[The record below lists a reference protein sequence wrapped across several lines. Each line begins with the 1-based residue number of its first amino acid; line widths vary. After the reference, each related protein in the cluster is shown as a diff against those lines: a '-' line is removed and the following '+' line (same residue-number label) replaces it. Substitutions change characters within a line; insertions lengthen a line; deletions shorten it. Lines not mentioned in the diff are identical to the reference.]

1 MAPDMVSLPI
11 LPFRRIAA
19 AFLLLLTAGC
29 QGPASSERPHEWV
42 GTLPRRDT
50 GFDRRT
56 WQDTSV
62 TTVNQLMERLPDRI
76 DSAAEH
82 RLARNLLISITD
94 APQGDDGGNA
104 LLALRVEALMR
115 IGNAGDAAALA
126 RAARTPPR
134 DAASAQ
140 REAEAEL
147 LSGNIEMGCIDLRA
161 LAARSS
167 TPWVEDGVALC
178 RVRAG
183 EPGAAAPSGTSRLGA
198 LARIAGAPLPA
209 EPSSGDPAVTIAYHA
224 AVGGDPKVPGS
235 LRLEAAFAA
244 ARASALSG
252 EAYARILRSAH
263 AQGTV
268 AEGPPTTGGQAA
280 ALFRAIEGT
289 GDPGRKLALAER
301 GLLSPDGTVDGVSA
315 AMAEAL
321 RGVKPEAG
329 PLAARFAAYFYA
341 VGDAKAASPW
351 SDLAK
356 RSGSDT
362 AVWPYRALVKPP
374 GDAELAQWEKR
385 AHLDPARQE
394 RIAAILSAFGIGA
407 AGASESNQNGLR
419 ELDSVAAQQHVGET
433 TLRALT
439 ILGTDGPAGA
449 SLQALHHVL
458 AALDRVN
465 LHDEARAIACEA
477 IAAVLVSR
485 PASYKGEVTAANR
498 PASGSS

>member
-1 MAPDMVSLPI
+1 MAPDMISLPSQK
-11 LPFRRIAA
+11 FRRVAA
-19 AFLLLLTAGC
+19 AFLLVLTAGC
-29 QGPASSERPHEWV
+29 QGQAPGERTHEWV

-50 GFDRRT
+50 GFDKRT

-94 APQGDDGGNA
+94 APQGDDGGGA

-126 RAARTPPR
+126 RAGRTPPR

-147 LSGNIEMGCIDLRA
+147 LAGNIEMGCIDLRA

-167 TPWVEDGVALC
+167 TRWVEDGVALC

-183 EPGAAAPSGTSRLGA
+183 EPGAVAPAGSGRLGA

-209 EPSSGDPAVTIAYHA
+209 EPSSGDPAVTIAYRA
-224 AVGGDPKVPGS
+224 AVGSDPRVPGS
-235 LRLEAAFAA
+235 QRLDAAFAA

-252 EAYARILRSAH
+252 DAYAKILRSAH
-263 AQGTV
+263 AQGAL
-268 AEGPPTTGGQAA
+268 AEGPPASGGQAA
-280 ALFRAIEGT
+280 ALFRAIEVA
-289 GDPGRKLALAER
+289 GDPARKLALAER
-301 GLLSPDGTVDGVSA
+301 GLLSPGGTVDGVSA

-321 RGVKPEAG
+321 RGVKAEAG
-329 PLAARFAAYFYA
+329 PLAAGFAAYFYT
-341 VGDAKAASPW
+341 VGDVKAATPW

-356 RSGSDT
+356 RSGADT

-374 GDAELAQWEKR
+374 GAAELAQWEKR
-385 AHLDPARQE
+385 AHLDPARHE
-394 RIAAILSAFGIGA
+394 RIVAILSAFGLGTA
-407 AGASESNQNGLR
+407 DVSEPSQDGLR
-419 ELDSVAAQQHVGET
+419 ELDNAAAQQHVGET
-433 TLRALT
+433 TLRTLA
-439 ILGTDGPAGA
+439 ILGTQGPAGA
-449 SLQALHHVL
+449 GPQALRHVL

-465 LHDEARAIACEA
+465 LHDEARAIAFEA
-477 IAAVLVSR
+477 MAAVLVSR
-485 PASYKGEVTAANR
+485 PAPRKGEVTASNR
-498 PASGSS
+498 PAAGSS